1 MSLFLEIVSE
11 STSVATT
18 LTQTTREKSNLFLF
32 CFDIFPEQSNSPTFA
47 ESWREVTTQ
56 ESFPYNPGLP
66 SVRDKEGRKEEGEP
80 GRKGRKERQEKQ
92 EKWNSWS
99 SSSGEI

>member
-18 LTQTTREKSNLFLF
+18 LTQTTREKSNLF
-32 CFDIFPEQSNSPTFA
+32 PRAEQSNNPTFA

-66 SVRDKEGRKEEGEP
+66 SVRDKEGQKEEGEP

-92 EKWNSWS
+92 EKWNSWA